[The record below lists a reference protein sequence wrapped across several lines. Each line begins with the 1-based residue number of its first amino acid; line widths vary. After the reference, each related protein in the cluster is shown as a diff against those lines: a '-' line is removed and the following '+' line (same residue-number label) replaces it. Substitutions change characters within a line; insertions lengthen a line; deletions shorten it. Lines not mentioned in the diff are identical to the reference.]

1 MPSPPHDFDR
11 RFLRALRLS
20 FLASR
25 GGAMRARII
34 FLLITKP
41 LNTQEIANALK
52 IDYKTALYHL
62 EKMQKEG
69 WLLRSGE
76 GYGSTFKI
84 TFTPDQLGAFH
95 ALARE
100 MGESLKPKAEGVE

>member
-1 MPSPPHDFDR
+1 MHEAPSYDR

-25 GGAMRARII
+25 GGAMRARIV
-34 FLLITKP
+34 FLLIAKP
-41 LNTQEIANALK
+41 LNVQEVANALH

-69 WLLRSGE
+69 WLLRNGN
-76 GYGSTFKI
+76 GYGSTHKV
-84 TFTPDQLGAFH
+84 TFTPDQLAAFH

-100 MGESLKPKAEGVE
+100 MGEPLKQNAEGVE